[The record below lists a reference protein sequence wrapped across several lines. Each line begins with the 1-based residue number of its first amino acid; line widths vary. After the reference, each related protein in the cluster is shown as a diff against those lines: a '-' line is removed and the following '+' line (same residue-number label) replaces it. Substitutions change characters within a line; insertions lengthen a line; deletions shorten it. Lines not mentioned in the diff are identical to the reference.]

1 MVQLKR
7 EYPYN
12 GNPKLI
18 KHYAQ
23 DEKGDFY
30 KIKQV
35 QTDLTFNEAIDVY
48 PTKYEYLATEEK
60 VES

>member
-30 KIKQV
+30 KIKQEMGLEDYMLD
-35 QTDLTFNEAIDVY
+35 DLRFCNKIDN
-48 PTKYEYLATEEK
+48 
-60 VES
+60 